1 MELSEKVL
9 EERYSR
15 HYSLDEVGRTGQ
27 EKIAAAKVLV
37 IGAGGLG
44 CPVLQYLTSAGV
56 GLIGIADG
64 DFVSLCNLQRQTLYA
79 TEDVGVLKVSCAINN
94 LKRVNPEIT
103 FHSISKLITAL
114 NAFEVIADY
123 DIVVD
128 CTDQIHMRY
137 LLSDVCSV
145 LNIPLVFGAI
155 HKFEG
160 QVSVFNYKEG
170 PNFRD
175 LYPTPPT
182 PETVPNCNNVGVLG
196 VLPGIIGIAQAN
208 EVLKII
214 VGYGEVL
221 SGKIWTFN
229 AKNNSSYSI
238 GFGKTD
244 IRDYPKTK
252 EEIKNRNY
260 IGYCNAEFGSFTE
273 VHGETQSIA
282 KK

>member
-1 MELSEKVL
+1 MELCDIVV

-15 HYSLDEVGRTGQ
+15 HYSLDEIGRAGQ
-27 EKIAAAKVLV
+27 ESIAAAKILV

-44 CPVLQYLTSAGV
+44 CPVLQYLTSAGI
-56 GLIGIADG
+56 GTIGIADG
-64 DFVSLCNLQRQTLYA
+64 DFVSLSNLQRQTLYNS
-79 TEDVGVLKVSCAINN
+79 EDVGALKVSCAIDK
-94 LKRVNPEIT
+94 LKRVNPEIS
-103 FHSISKLITAL
+103 FHSISKLITSL

-123 DIVVD
+123 NIVVD

-137 LLSDVCSV
+137 LLSDVCRV
-145 LNIPLVFGAI
+145 LNVPLVFGAI

-170 PNFRD
+170 PSFRD

-182 PETVPNCNNVGVLG
+182 PESVPNCNDVGVLG
-196 VLPGIIGIAQAN
+196 VLPGLIGVAQAN

-221 SGKIWTFN
+221 SGKIWTFS

-238 GFGKTD
+238 SFEKQER
-244 IRDYPKTK
+244 IQAPQSE
-252 EEIKNRNY
+252 EEIRNTNY

>member
-1 MELSEKVL
+1 M

-15 HYSLDEVGRTGQ
+15 HYALDEVGRAGQ

-56 GLIGIADG
+56 GTIGIADG
-64 DFVSLCNLQRQTLYA
+64 DFVSLSNLQRQTLYN
-79 TEDVGVLKVSCAINN
+79 TEDVGDLKVSCAIDK
-94 LKRVNPEIT
+94 LKGVNPEIT
-103 FHSISKLITAL
+103 FHSYSKLITSL
-114 NAFEVIADY
+114 NAFEIIADY
-123 DIVVD
+123 DIAVD

-182 PETVPNCNNVGVLG
+182 PESVPNCNDVGVLG
-196 VLPGIIGIAQAN
+196 VLPGMIGVAQAN

-229 AKNNSSYSI
+229 AKNNSSYAF
-238 GFGKTD
+238 GFSKGDDNAKPT
-244 IRDYPKTK
+244 IK
-252 EEIKNRNY
+252 EEIKNTNY
-260 IGYCNAEFGSFTE
+260 IAFCNAKWAEFD
-273 VHGETQSIA
+273 
-282 KK
+282 